1 MTPAKNT
8 RRPTVFVTGASQGI
22 GAGIA
27 VEMAR
32 RGYDVAVSSTRPEKL
47 APVLDGIRAAGA
59 RAVPVSLEIREQASI
74 DRALA
79 AVLAEFG
86 ELDVLVNNAALAM
99 RKPALEFTRD
109 EWNAVIDTNLTGT
122 FFMTQAMGR
131 HLIATK
137 RPGAIVSITSTH
149 GIVGMANRSAYGITK
164 AAVMHMTRMLAIEW
178 AEYGIRVNS
187 VAPGAVITQ
196 SRAGLPEDPNHAQV
210 RMARIP
216 MKKLCTIEEVA
227 AAVAYMASP
236 QASYITGQT
245 LVLDGGVTSQ

>member
-1 MTPAKNT
+1 MATASNT

-27 VEMAR
+27 LEMAR

-59 RAVPVSLEIREQASI
+59 RALAVPLEIREQASI
-74 DRALA
+74 ERALA

-86 ELDVLVNNAALAM
+86 ELDVLVNNAALAL
-99 RKPALEFTRD
+99 RKPALEFTRE

-131 HLIATK
+131 HLISGK
-137 RPGAIVSITSTH
+137 RQGTIISITSTH

-178 AEYGIRVNS
+178 AEHGIRVNS

>member
-1 MTPAKNT
+1 MASLQST

-27 VEMAR
+27 LEMAR

-59 RAVPVSLEIREQASI
+59 RALAVPLEIREQASI
-74 DRALA
+74 ERALA

-86 ELDVLVNNAALAM
+86 ELDVLVNNAALAL
-99 RKPALEFTRD
+99 RKPALEFTRE

-131 HLIATK
+131 YLISDK
-137 RPGAIVSITSTH
+137 RQGTIISITSTH

-164 AAVMHMTRMLAIEW
+164 AAVMHMTRMQI
-178 AEYGIRVNS
+178 G
-187 VAPGAVITQ
+187 
-196 SRAGLPEDPNHAQV
+196 RAHV
-210 RMARIP
+210 
-216 MKKLCTIEEVA
+216 
-227 AAVAYMASP
+227 
-236 QASYITGQT
+236 
-245 LVLDGGVTSQ
+245 

>member
-1 MTPAKNT
+1 MASLQNL

-47 APVLDGIRAAGA
+47 APVLDGIRAAGVRA
-59 RAVPVSLEIREQASI
+59 LAVPLEIREQASI
-74 DRALA
+74 ERALA

-99 RKPALEFTRD
+99 RKPALEFTRE

-131 HLIATK
+131 HLISGK
-137 RPGAIVSITSTH
+137 RQGAIVSITSTH

-178 AEYGIRVNS
+178 AEHGIRVNS

-227 AAVAYMASP
+227 AAVAYLASP

>member
-1 MTPAKNT
+1 MATASNT

-27 VEMAR
+27 LEMAR

-47 APVLDGIRAAGA
+47 APVLDCIRAAGA
-59 RAVPVSLEIREQASI
+59 RAVPVPLEIREQASI
-74 DRALA
+74 ERALA

-86 ELDVLVNNAALAM
+86 ELDVLVNNAALAL
-99 RKPALEFTRD
+99 RKPALEFTRE

-131 HLIATK
+131 HLISGK
-137 RPGAIVSITSTH
+137 RPGTIISITSTH

-178 AEYGIRVNS
+178 AEHGIRVNS

-236 QASYITGQT
+236 QAGYITGQT